1 MLLLYIGFSTK
12 HNKRSIHTMKE
23 EKIMIQKMQGKY
35 SQYIKKH
42 FQSLSKP
49 EQKFL
54 KDSCFGIL
62 SSQSCIV
69 RRTAQSLHEKISSK
83 KTQERLIYHLD
94 KADMNEQISQNLLQR
109 QSHKLKK
116 GSLIIVDPSDIV
128 KKYASQMEG
137 LSKVRDGNDGKWK
150 DGYDVLDIV
159 GVNRE
164 REGISILPIH
174 SELYSKTLEIDTI
187 KSKLFDRI
195 VDIIVHSN
203 NRGTFVFDRGFD
215 DRKVIKE
222 LHQHDASYIIR
233 MKKVRDIYV
242 NGERSNIASVAN
254 QTKLRYRFH
263 PQRGTTITAGMIS
276 VGIRS
281 NPHHVKNPTL
291 LEAKLV
297 VAKIRSKRRNGSYKS
312 GIFYFLCH
320 LNDAALTERDMVK
333 YILESYRL
341 RWKIEEVHRQVKN
354 DFGWEDIQLQTYR
367 RLQTMNTLL
376 WVAISF
382 LYSLDQW
389 KYKLTKVFTNLMLEK
404 NNKLLDLNKF
414 IYYKLAV
421 VIKYC
426 FNKIGLYRKITYQSN
441 QKEPL
446 QLRVPWY

>member
-1 MLLLYIGFSTK
+1 
-12 HNKRSIHTMKE
+12 MKE
-23 EKIMIQKMQGKY
+23 EKIMMQKMQGKY
-35 SQYIKKH
+35 SHFIKRH
-42 FQSLSKP
+42 FTSLSKP

-94 KADMNEQISQNLLQR
+94 KADMNEQISQNLLQQ
-109 QSHKLKK
+109 QSHKLKR
-116 GSLIIVDPSDIV
+116 GSLIIVDPSDII
-128 KKYASQMEG
+128 KEYAFKMEG

-150 DGYDVLDIV
+150 PGYDVLDIV

-164 REGISILPIH
+164 NRELSILPIH

-187 KSKLFDRI
+187 KNKLFDRI
-195 VDIIVHSN
+195 VEIIIHSN

-222 LHQHDASYIIR
+222 LHRHDASYIIR
-233 MKKVRDIYV
+233 MKKVRDVYV
-242 NGERSNIASVAN
+242 SGERSNIVSVAN

-263 PQRGTTITAGMIS
+263 PQKGTTMTAGMIS

-281 NPHHVKNPTL
+281 NPHHVKDPTL

-297 VAKIRSKRRNGSYKS
+297 VAKIRSKRRNGLYKS
-312 GIFYFLCH
+312 GMLYFLCH
-320 LNDAALTERDMVK
+320 LNDADLTERDMIK

-341 RWKIEEVHRQVKN
+341 RWKIEEVHRQVKV

-389 KYKLTKVFTNLMLEK
+389 KYQLSKAFTHLMLEK
-404 NNKLLDLNKF
+404 NNKLSDLNKF
-414 IYYKLAV
+414 IYYKLAAV
-421 VIKYC
+421 VKYC
-426 FNKIGLYRKITYQSN
+426 FNKVRLYRKITYHSEQS
-441 QKEPL
+441 EPL
-446 QLRVPWY
+446 QLRLTWI